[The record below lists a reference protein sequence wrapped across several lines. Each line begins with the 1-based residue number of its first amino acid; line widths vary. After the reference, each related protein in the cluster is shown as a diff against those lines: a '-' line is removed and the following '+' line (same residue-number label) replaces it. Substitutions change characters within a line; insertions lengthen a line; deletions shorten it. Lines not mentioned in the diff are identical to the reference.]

1 MEQMQQARVQQQLM
15 QQQYAAQ
22 QHQVQQQQLMQQ
34 QQQQQQLFQ
43 QNQTFQQNQA
53 FQQNQVQQF
62 QQQFSAG
69 TMSSG
74 FRMNNPMITMTPSD
88 IQIEYA
94 RTSGNGRRRSSTGNS
109 RRG

>member
-1 MEQMQQARVQQQLM
+1 MQQMQVRVQQQLM

-22 QHQVQQQQLMQQ
+22 QHQVQQQLMQQ
-34 QQQQQQLFQ
+34 HLQQQQLFQ
-43 QNQTFQQNQA
+43 LNQTFQNNQA

-69 TMSSG
+69 TMSSE
-74 FRMNNPMITMTPSD
+74 FRMNSPMITMTPSD
-88 IQIEYA
+88 IQVEYA
-94 RTSGNGRRRSSTGNS
+94 RTSGNPRRRSSTGNS